1 MGLASASGGS
11 GRVGDA
17 SVRSCDGRESV
28 RAGLAFTPSWSGGL
42 RNGFQR
48 LDTTGTICILPRGL
62 SDECSGTSSSFRG
75 RPASGSP
82 AVSVARR
89 LRRERRPQQTLRCLV
104 PTLPSWE
111 TLRDPTTI
119 STLLFQLSAIP
130 YVAALYYMWKSPG
143 PFPRLVKL
151 GFTYLLVFV
160 GGTIITGVI
169 AKQKYGALL
178 ANVDYLHGTAETLLC
193 ITNLFLIVGLQ
204 RAIDAKRREKS

>member
-1 MGLASASGGS
+1 MGLTSASGGA
-11 GRVGDA
+11 GRVDNA
-17 SVRSCDGRESV
+17 PLMSCDRRESV

-42 RNGFQR
+42 RNGIQR
-48 LDTTGTICILPRGL
+48 LDTTSTACIRQRGL
-62 SDECSGTSSSFRG
+62 SVGWSGTHSSFRG

-119 STLLFQLSAIP
+119 STVIFQLSTIP
-130 YVAALYYMWKSPG
+130 YVAALYYMWKSRG
-143 PFPRLVKL
+143 PFPRLAKL

-178 ANVDYLHGTAETLLC
+178 ADVDYLHGTAETLLC

-204 RAIDAKRREKS
+204 RAIGAKRREKS